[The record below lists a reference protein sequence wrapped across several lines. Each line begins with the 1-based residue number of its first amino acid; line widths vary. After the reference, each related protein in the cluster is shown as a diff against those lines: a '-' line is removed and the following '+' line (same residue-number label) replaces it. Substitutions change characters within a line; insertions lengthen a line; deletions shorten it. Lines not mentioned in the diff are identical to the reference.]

1 MILVNYR
8 GKRYEINKSREK
20 LERILLDLGIN
31 PEDVLVLKEGKL
43 LTEDSWLKDGD
54 EITVWEVVS
63 RG

>member
-8 GKRYEINKSREK
+8 GERYEINKTREK

-54 EITVWEVVS
+54 EVTVWEVVS